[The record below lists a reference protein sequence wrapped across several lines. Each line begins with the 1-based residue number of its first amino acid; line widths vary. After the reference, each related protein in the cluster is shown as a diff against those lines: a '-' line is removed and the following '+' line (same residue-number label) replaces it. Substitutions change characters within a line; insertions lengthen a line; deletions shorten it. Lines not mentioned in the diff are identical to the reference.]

1 MRFLGKLFLETEE
14 WAGAGSSLMLHQG
27 EMCLT
32 SVVAFCDAVT
42 ALVDK
47 GQATDIV

>member
-27 EMCLT
+27 EM
-32 SVVAFCDAVT
+32 VP
-42 ALVDK
+42 DK
-47 GQATDIV
+47 CGGLL